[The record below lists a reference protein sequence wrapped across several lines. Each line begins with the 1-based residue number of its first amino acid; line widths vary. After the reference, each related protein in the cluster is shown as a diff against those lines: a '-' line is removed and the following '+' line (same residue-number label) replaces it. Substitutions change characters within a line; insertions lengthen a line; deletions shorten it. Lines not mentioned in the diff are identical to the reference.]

1 MSDHTIQQQASEKET
16 PMAKYDRDGSS
27 ASHRA
32 ERAATDKV
40 LNQGD
45 KSEFRRF
52 CDESAKDSDS
62 KRDDK

>member
-1 MSDHTIQQQASEKET
+1 
-16 PMAKYDRDGSS
+16 MAKYDRDGSS